1 MHLLGS
7 DFKITL
13 TLPQGDHSY
22 ALMGL
27 LRSRPKIDSTDTS
40 FQAFAR
46 LSLANDS
53 DMLIERLM
61 CLLPQSPTQHWSSVS
76 DAYGV
81 NVWDIY
87 PTCQIAGVCSND
99 TVLVDGAFG
108 ATIHWDK
115 FRKVA
120 NTRRVRSW
128 KRLAVQ
134 TMLHGAP
141 YFFLIG
147 MLFFQSAWNTVSVL
161 RGVIRIIDE
170 INNIW
175 DTIVKYT
182 PLTTAEAAP
191 HHLDSGPA
199 ARRLLHWALLLGTVG
214 FILVGTACVV
224 FVSSPYLTRLL
235 YGGKF
240 CKFPSHL

>member
-1 MHLLGS
+1 
-7 DFKITL
+7 
-13 TLPQGDHSY
+13 
-22 ALMGL
+22 MGL

-87 PTCQIAGVCSND
+87 PTCQIAGVCNND

-134 TMLHGAP
+134 VMLHGAP

-147 MLFFQSAWNTVSVL
+147 MLFFKSAWNTVNVL
-161 RGVIRIIDE
+161 RGVIKIIDE

-175 DTIVKYT
+175 
-182 PLTTAEAAP
+182 AELHNWIKGIDAAA
-191 HHLDSGPA
+191 HYLDSGPD
-199 ARRLLHWALLLGTVG
+199 ARRLLHWALFLGSVG